1 MINADTL
8 DNLSKKE
15 LVDKIK
21 DLDFQLAE
29 LKRMIFGAKS
39 ERFIGGDAASNQLQ
53 LELEA
58 EVIQREQTSTV
69 TTITTSKAKTPPP
82 TGRNELP
89 AHLERVIIEIE
100 PKEDITGL
108 KRIGSEITEEL
119 DYQPGKLFV
128 RRYIRYKYAR
138 PDDKEGTTVLIG
150 SLPSRPI
157 EKGIPAPGLLAQILT
172 DKFVDHLPIYRQI
185 TRYERLGVKLNSSTI
200 GNWIAQSYDLL
211 YPLYNALIKAVLNC
225 DYLQADET
233 PLPVLDEGTKGHAHR
248 GFIWVYHS
256 PLQRLVLFDYRSG
269 RDSAGPRILLKNYT
283 GYLQV
288 DGYGVYEDKLIGG
301 QPGVILMHC
310 MAHTRRYFE
319 KSLDSDKPR
328 ADHFLKE
335 VQLLYAIEQKC
346 RDEKLDAQQIFELR
360 QAEAKPI
367 LERIH
372 LWLKDNLT
380 EVLPKSP
387 IGKAIAYSLARWEK
401 LCIYCTDGRLQ
412 IDNNLIENAIRP
424 TVLGRKNFLFAGS
437 NDGALRIALL
447 YSLVGCCKKHDINP
461 TEYLKDILS
470 RMADYP
476 VSQLRELLPDK
487 WTPNITNFY
496 AQA

>member
-1 MINADTL
+1 MCSVGLQTTMINADSL

-39 ERFIGGDAASNQLQ
+39 ERFISGDAASNQLQ
-53 LELEA
+53 LELVA
-58 EVIQREQTSTV
+58 EVVQREQLSTV
-69 TTITTSKAKTPPP
+69 TTISTSKAKTPPP

-256 PLQRLVLFDYRSG
+256 PL
-269 RDSAGPRILLKNYT
+269 
-283 GYLQV
+283 
-288 DGYGVYEDKLIGG
+288 
-301 QPGVILMHC
+301 
-310 MAHTRRYFE
+310 
-319 KSLDSDKPR
+319 
-328 ADHFLKE
+328 
-335 VQLLYAIEQKC
+335 
-346 RDEKLDAQQIFELR
+346 
-360 QAEAKPI
+360 
-367 LERIH
+367 
-372 LWLKDNLT
+372 
-380 EVLPKSP
+380 
-387 IGKAIAYSLARWEK
+387 
-401 LCIYCTDGRLQ
+401 
-412 IDNNLIENAIRP
+412 
-424 TVLGRKNFLFAGS
+424 
-437 NDGALRIALL
+437 
-447 YSLVGCCKKHDINP
+447 
-461 TEYLKDILS
+461 
-470 RMADYP
+470 
-476 VSQLRELLPDK
+476 
-487 WTPNITNFY
+487 
-496 AQA
+496 